1 MKNSVVLILL
11 AIFFAALFSS
21 SCVPSKPTYE
31 KKVLPADRLIKKIEA
46 NRRKIKSFEGN
57 GKLDIKTPNFEG
69 RGSFEIYIKKPDSIK
84 LGVYG
89 PFGIDLAQVL
99 VTRRDFLFYDVM
111 RDRAYSGNVSNDVLK
126 KIFRIDMSFNDLID
140 AFAGAVN
147 LTGKLSEVPQ
157 NFEITDDYYYLTYFE
172 NSSNIEFKYDINILD
187 NALLRYQVIKK
198 PGDLL
203 FEGRYSEFE
212 HFDNVPIPL
221 RTVVE
226 NKNDN
231 QALMIEY
238 RNITVNENIG
248 SLKIFLPDDVEI
260 IRW

>member
-1 MKNSVVLILL
+1 MVSLLFVTLINT
-11 AIFFAALFSS
+11 
-21 SCVPSKPTYE
+21 SCVPSKPTFE

-57 GKLDIKTPNFEG
+57 GTLDIKTPSLEA
-69 RGSFEIYIKKPDSIK
+69 RASFEISIKKPDSIK

-89 PFGIDLAQVL
+89 PFGIDLAQAL
-99 VTRRDFLFYDVM
+99 VTRNDFVFYDVM
-111 RDRAYSGNVSNDVLK
+111 GDKAYTGNISTNVLK
-126 KIFRIDMSFNDLID
+126 KIFRIDLPFNDLID

-157 NFEITDDYYYLTYFE
+157 DFEITDDYYFLTYTE
-172 NSSNIEFKYDINILD
+172 NATNMEFHYDINILD
-187 NALLRYQVIKK
+187 NALLRYQVVKK
-198 PGDLL
+198 PDNLL

-226 NKNDN
+226 NKKNN
-231 QALMIEY
+231 QALLIEY
-238 RNITVNENIG
+238 RNVSVNEEIED
-248 SLKIFLPDDVEI
+248 LKLNLPDDVEI